1 MADRLFDTDEF
12 ESPGM
17 ASSERQFSGVARLRV
32 PQREQVEMHF
42 ASLDE
47 MLESDHPV
55 RAVWELVKRL
65 DLSAWLGEVKAVEGV
80 RGRDTTDPRLLL
92 ALWVYATIDGVAS
105 ARELARRCDL
115 HLVYKWLCGGVTVNH
130 HLLSDFRSQSTEQLD
145 EVLTKLVASL
155 MSQDLVTLNRVA
167 QDGMRVRAHAG
178 RSSFRKRQRLAECLD
193 EARQQV
199 VALKKLA
206 EEDPHELTQRQQA
219 ARKRA
224 AREREQRLQEA
235 LWACDDVEEKR
246 RQSRSRHK
254 DKPPK
259 GSSTDPEARI
269 MQMADGGYR
278 PAYNV
283 QFATDVDSGII
294 VGVEVTNAGSDNG
307 QMKPMAD
314 QIRTRYGDSPQ
325 DYLADGG
332 FANLADIDHLETQ
345 HQCRVYTPIKDEE
358 KKLQAGEDPYART
371 RRDTDATAK
380 WRARMQTDA
389 AKAIYKLRAQ
399 SAEWVNAVCRN
410 HHLWQMP
417 VRGRTRCRAVALLH
431 ALTHNLMQFLRL
443 RPAAAIG

>member
-1 MADRLFDTDEF
+1 MADSLFDKGEF
-12 ESPGM
+12 ASPRLESLEMP
-17 ASSERQFSGVARLRV
+17 SSGVARLRV
-32 PQREQVEMHF
+32 PQRNQVEMHF

-55 RAVWELVKRL
+55 RAVWQLVQGL
-65 DLSAWLGEVKAVEGV
+65 DLSAWLGEVKSVEGV
-80 RGRDTTDPRLLL
+80 CGRNTTDPRLLL

-105 ARELARRCDL
+105 ARELGRRCEL

-130 HLLSDFRSQSTEQLD
+130 HLLSDFRSQSGEKFDAL
-145 EVLTKLVASL
+145 LTKLVASL
-155 MSQDLVTLNRVA
+155 LSQDLVTLNRVA

-178 RSSFRKRQRLAECLD
+178 RSSFRKRQRLAACLE

-199 VALKKLA
+199 ETLKKMA
-206 EEDPHELTQRQQA
+206 EEDSQELTKRAQA
-219 ARKRA
+219 ARQRA
-224 AREREQRLQEA
+224 ACERAQRLQEA
-235 LWACDDVEEKR
+235 LAACDDVEEKR

-283 QFATDVDSGII
+283 QFATDVESGII
-294 VGVEVTNAGSDNG
+294 VGVDVTNVGSDNG

-314 QIRTRYGDSPQ
+314 QIHARYAQSPQ
-325 DYLADGG
+325 NYLADGG
-332 FANLADIDHLETQ
+332 FANLADIDHLETE
-345 HQCRVYTPIKDEE
+345 HQCQVYTPIKDEE
-358 KKLQAGEDPYART
+358 KKLQAGQDPYART
-371 RRDTDATAK
+371 RRDTDATAQ
-380 WRARMQTDA
+380 WRIRMQTDA

-431 ALTHNLMQFLRL
+431 ALTHNLIQSLKL
-443 RPAAAIG
+443 KPAAAIG